1 MRKAFIIA
9 LVVLASSLARS
20 VGIDACGDKFLQV
33 GRGAKFRAYAAIYP
47 ASILI
52 YTHGAPG
59 ASTAIR
65 DRGLQATLK
74 AAGHTLTMVEDE
86 QFLEQALKS
95 DKFDPDLADRAASDV
110 QADQG
115 RSRGARETV
124 QLPSQGIRSIGPIPD
139 GHRRCDEGQ
148 GKGRTR
154 KAKEA
159 GIERGS
165 FRNSDEAT
173 MSRRAALSCTLAGA
187 VCGFGTVQAFAQATV
202 PARGE
207 GSVSVVYQNVDF
219 RGHINFLGQRI
230 PNGAA
235 HSQTVL
241 FEVEYGLTD
250 NLAISV
256 GLPYVTAKYT
266 GQGPACPLCAAS
278 PLGFHAGP
286 NDDGLYHGALQDFR
300 IDLRQNIFRRPLI
313 LTPSIGV

>member
-1 MRKAFIIA
+1 
-9 LVVLASSLARS
+9 
-20 VGIDACGDKFLQV
+20 
-33 GRGAKFRAYAAIYP
+33 
-47 ASILI
+47 
-52 YTHGAPG
+52 
-59 ASTAIR
+59 
-65 DRGLQATLK
+65 
-74 AAGHTLTMVEDE
+74 
-86 QFLEQALKS
+86 
-95 DKFDPDLADRAASDV
+95 
-110 QADQG
+110 
-115 RSRGARETV
+115 
-124 QLPSQGIRSIGPIPD
+124 
-139 GHRRCDEGQ
+139 
-148 GKGRTR
+148 
-154 KAKEA
+154 
-159 GIERGS
+159 
-165 FRNSDEAT
+165 
-173 MSRRAALSCTLAGA
+173 MSRRSALSCTLAAAISGFGA
-187 VCGFGTVQAFAQATV
+187 VQVFAQATV

-219 RGHINFLGQRI
+219 AGHINFLGQRV

-313 LTPSIGV
+313 LTPSIGVVIPSHQYEQHGEAAIGRGLWELPIAINMARSLEPFLPDAYVQGRYSYTFVQRDLNVPLNKSNGFVEAGYSFTSSLTVRGLGTWQKTHGGLNGVPEFVFSEELLQNHDRLLRDNNWRAGAGVVYSLTESIDLSATVITVVSGTVTHFGTGITIGTIWSFATR